1 MKKKVEGCWPVRTL
15 VRACLLLGLLPAVC
29 SAAAMN
35 LRSPRD
41 ARAWSVLL
49 QADETLRW
57 RWRAEAAAATLTGSN
72 LLTGAVAASAPDVR
86 GDDVDGACAIPS
98 TGGEDARLVDVTLV
112 QLAGAAVLETQTAR
126 PHIRMRAG
134 TVSTTTDAQA
144 FHEI

>member
-29 SAAAMN
+29 PAAAEN

-57 RWRAEAAAATLTGSN
+57 RWHAEAAAAALVVADE
-72 LLTGAVAASAPDVR
+72 TGAPVSASDLPTVGGWGVLDPRAAFARRYGAFDVS
-86 GDDVDGACAIPS
+86 VVFDGEAALS
-98 TGGEDARLVDVTLV
+98 ARLVRPNLGTL
-112 QLAGAAVLETQTAR
+112 LF
-126 PHIRMRAG
+126 IR
-134 TVSTTTDAQA
+134 
-144 FHEI
+144 